1 MKKLMLTT
9 LLAALTG
16 VSLAEVRKWTSA
28 DDASK
33 TFEGEMTAAKGDTV
47 TIKMKTGRVMN
58 VPLSKLSQEDKDY
71 VTAQAKA
78 KEEAA
83 ATAAAAEKL
92 KSGEVAKAIS
102 GKTVILDGKKL
113 KKHDVFAAKAPEY
126 YLLYWG
132 ASW

>member
-1 MKKLMLTT
+1 MKPLMLTT
-9 LLAALTG
+9 LLAVLCGA
-16 VSLAEVRKWTSA
+16 SFAEVRKWTSA

-33 TFEGEMTAAKGDTV
+33 SFEGEMTATKGDTV
-47 TIKMKTGRVMN
+47 TIKMKSGRVMH
-58 VPLSKLSQEDKDY
+58 VPLSKLSPEDKDY
-71 VTAQAKA
+71 VAAQAKA
-78 KEEAA
+78 KEEEAA
-83 ATAAAAEKL
+83 AAGAAEKL
-92 KSGEVAKAIS
+92 KTSEVGKAIG